1 MRTNVLLFGLTALLA
16 TSPLA
21 QTTST
26 NSVTT
31 PAAHGPDHHGHA
43 LHGTVDS
50 ANLVSVEEMAKL
62 GVDSARK
69 LYAGK
74 IVTFLPDFAPVG
86 VRAKNERKKNVCM
99 QGFSKWLKPRIGTFE
114 NVAVRVFFNYGNEIH
129 EWLKYDPHNPA
140 DIELDNPLQLTED
153 VCDSA
158 RVCTPGDQKRERR
171 CIFSSDRLLISGK
184 IMAINAEA
192 EGRGF
197 VVFLRPTGLRY

>member
-1 MRTNVLLFGLTALLA
+1 MTNFATVCLALAGLAAATDTAKAPTKL
-16 TSPLA
+16 P
-21 QTTST
+21 
-26 NSVTT
+26 
-31 PAAHGPDHHGHA
+31 AHGPDNHGHA

-50 ANLVSVEEMAKL
+50 MNLVSVEEMAKL

-99 QGFSKWLKPRIGTFE
+99 QGFGKWFNPNIGTFRSGGV
-114 NVAVRVFFNYGNEIH
+114 NVYFNFGDEIRD
-129 EWLKYDPHNPA
+129 WLKSRPHTPE
-140 DIELDNPLQLTED
+140 DLVVENPLQLSED

-192 EGRGF
+192 EGRNF
-197 VVFLRPTGLRY
+197 LIYLRPTGLRY

>member
-1 MRTNVLLFGLTALLA
+1 MRTYVLLFGLSAMLA
-16 TSPLA
+16 TSLLA
-21 QTTST
+21 QTVST
-26 NSVTT
+26 NSVAT

-50 ANLVSVEEMAKL
+50 VNLVSIEEMAKL

-99 QGFSKWLKPRIGTFE
+99 QGFGKWFNPNIGTFRRGGV
-114 NVAVRVFFNYGNEIH
+114 NVFFNYGDEVKD
-129 EWLKYDPHNPA
+129 WLKTDPHNPA
-140 DIELDNPLQLTED
+140 DLVLENPLQLSED

-158 RVCTPGDQKRERR
+158 QVCTPGDQKRERR
-171 CIFSSDRLLISGK
+171 CIFSSDRLLLSGK
-184 IMAINAEA
+184 IIAISTEGS
-192 EGRGF
+192 GRGF
-197 VVFLRPTGLRY
+197 IVYIRPTGLRY